1 MLFKLD
7 RDQEQAEIRQKQ
19 MLDKPDMTMGQ
30 NEDYQKLDAEMSR
43 RRINQMRTDYEMLS
57 FCFSASAILFK
68 EI

>member
-1 MLFKLD
+1 M
-7 RDQEQAEIRQKQ
+7 
-19 MLDKPDMTMGQ
+19 MVDKPDMTMGQ

-43 RRINQMRTDYEMLS
+43 RRIKSMRTDYEMLS

>member
-1 MLFKLD
+1 M
-7 RDQEQAEIRQKQ
+7 

-43 RRINQMRTDYEMLS
+43 RRINQMRTDYEMLK
-57 FCFSASAILFK
+57 FCFSGSAILFK